1 MSDTKQMQ
9 AQRVYKSIINMLDSR
24 DWKYERHDE
33 DLLIKSG
40 IKGEDLPIEFIL
52 FVDAER
58 ELIRLL
64 SKLPFSIPEDK
75 RVDAA
80 VAVCAANNCMIN
92 GCFDFDMND
101 GDLSFRLVSSYKS
114 GSVLSDDLLEYM
126 ILVSASTIDK
136 YNDKF
141 FMLGKGM
148 LTAEQFLKQE
158 GN

>member
-9 AQRVYKSIINMLDSR
+9 AQRVYKSIIKMLDER

-58 ELIRLL
+58 ELVRLL
-64 SKLPFSIPEDK
+64 SKLPFAIPENK

-101 GDLSFRLVSSYKS
+101 GDITFRLVSSYKS

>member
-9 AQRVYKSIINMLDSR
+9 AQRVYKSIINMLDER

-52 FVDAER
+52 FVDADR

-64 SKLPFSIPEDK
+64 SKLPFSIPDDK
-75 RVDAA
+75 KVDTA

-92 GCFDFDMND
+92 GCFDYDMDD
-101 GDLSFRLVSSYKS
+101 GDITFRLVSSYKS

-141 FMLGKGM
+141 FMLAKGM